1 MFGVTGSRS
10 RLAETMGK
18 MREQRM
24 LLRSEMELLFIVKRL
39 EREGEIEKRILL

>member
-1 MFGVTGSRS
+1 M
-10 RLAETMGK
+10 AETMGK

-24 LLRSEMELLFIVKRL
+24 LLRSETELLFIVKRL